1 MSAILYTGEA
11 AGSRIFRYGVGIVN
25 VGQVGGPTD
34 YQFDATTWDIVPAT
48 EVGDVVFRSID
59 ATFKAVNGYYVGIT
73 PIIDGIPLPEQAFS
87 ASGSGEVEAQAFI
100 AARGTRI
107 AARLRTLGRSGDIE
121 FHNLAT
127 SFQIIRSN
135 P

>member
-1 MSAILYTGEA
+1 MYTGEA
-11 AGSRIFRYGVGIVN
+11 VGARIFRYGTGITNIGKSVGST
-25 VGQVGGPTD
+25 TD
-34 YQFDATTWDIVPAT
+34 YQFDAMTWDVVPAT

-59 ATFKAVNGYYVGIT
+59 ASFKTTNGYAVGIT
-73 PIIDGIPLPEQAFS
+73 PFVDGVALPEQTFS
-87 ASGSGEVEAQAFI
+87 GAGSGEQQAQAFI

-107 AARLRTLGRSGDIE
+107 AARFRTLTRTGDIE

-127 SFQIIRSN
+127 SLSVIRTN